1 MKKLIPILMV
11 VLMIPAILTGCD
23 SKYNPFVKKVHYY
36 VIVQGEGTPQKD
48 DNGKETSSR
57 GYELTGY
64 DKDGNEKSVK
74 FLGMKQLREGAFLKI
89 TFKKD
94 EALSYEEVQ
103 KDDIPKLAAEKLDIK

>member
-48 DNGKETSSR
+48 DKDKELSSR
-57 GYELTGY
+57 KYELTGY
-64 DKDGNEKSVK
+64 DKEGNEKSVK
-74 FLGMKQLREGAFLKI
+74 FIGIQQLKEGAFLKV
-89 TFKKD
+89 TFKEE

-103 KDDIPKLAAEKLDIK
+103 KEDIPKAAAEKLNIK